1 MKITTPATLTGIST
15 KVDGSLSV
23 RFATQELT
31 SDKKLALIE
40 LQNQFGY
47 ICFAPS
53 EAEAADIPE
62 TQPDD
67 TRKTPAQR
75 LRAVLYC
82 LWKQG
87 EQLDTFD
94 AYYRGKMETLIE
106 HYKTKLDD

>member
-67 TRKTPAQR
+67 TRKTQSQR
-75 LRAVLYC
+75 LRAVLFLLY
-82 LWKQG
+82 KQG
-87 EQLDTFD
+87 ERLDDFD
-94 AYYRGKMETLIE
+94 FYYREKMEKFIE
-106 HYKTKLDD
+106 HIKSKLND